1 MSTGG
6 IGALQG
12 GGKYGILKLY
22 PLYDL
27 YFLLFPPV
35 FRRCFP
41 DGGAFFVK
49 KLRVPALALAL
60 LLLFAGATALAAG
73 SAADPLLSRA
83 YWESVFTTPLSQYWE
98 TVRSVTAL
106 SLQGKVDG
114 MQSALDAYV
123 EKAAARRYA
132 EALSDQIQAETARLL
147 QSGAATG
154 GMRAVTLQKGDRIT
168 GTPGA
173 GVLFLTGS
181 GKICGKAGSSVLNV
195 ASGALRTP
203 GQEIRAQV
211 LYLILADDG
220 SGLEVTSQS
229 ARVLVKDGARAGY
242 EVQYSRYAEALRA
255 LGLFRGTGS
264 GDALD
269 RAPTR
274 HEALVMLLR
283 LLGEEQAA
291 LAETGAYPF
300 SDTPVWKGGSSYIT
314 YAYAKGYTT
323 GSGKNTF
330 SPENPSGLEQYLT
343 FILRSLGYRDGVDF
357 TWNDTS
363 RALALQLGI
372 VTQSELDAIAQSGFY
387 RDHVVLLSYR
397 ALSAPCKDGS
407 GTLADR
413 LVSQGTVTAEALR
426 QARALAGE

>member
-1 MSTGG
+1 M
-6 IGALQG
+6 
-12 GGKYGILKLY
+12 
-22 PLYDL
+22 
-27 YFLLFPPV
+27 
-35 FRRCFP
+35 
-41 DGGAFFVK
+41 
-49 KLRVPALALAL
+49 
-60 LLLFAGATALAAG
+60 
-73 SAADPLLSRA
+73 
-83 YWESVFTTPLSQYWE
+83 
-98 TVRSVTAL
+98 
-106 SLQGKVDG
+106 
-114 MQSALDAYV
+114 
-123 EKAAARRYA
+123 
-132 EALSDQIQAETARLL
+132 
-147 QSGAATG
+147 
-154 GMRAVTLQKGDRIT
+154 
-168 GTPGA
+168 
-173 GVLFLTGS
+173 
-181 GKICGKAGSSVLNV
+181 LNV
-195 ASGALRTP
+195 ASGALRIP
-203 GQEIRAQV
+203 GQEIRSQV

-242 EVQYSRYAEALRA
+242 ETRYSRYADALRA

-363 RALALQLGI
+363 RTLALQLGI

-413 LVSQGTVTAEALR
+413 LTAQGTITAEALR
-426 QARALAGE
+426 QARSLAGE